1 MMLYILDLISVRGQ
15 ELMLKGT
22 SDRVGPVIEAESQ
35 SNETDEVKS
44 KVSDFFQCSCYYNNY
59 IHCRC

>member
-1 MMLYILDLISVRGQ
+1 MKGQ

-22 SDRVGPVIEAESQ
+22 SDRVGPVIETESE

-44 KVSDFFQCSCYYNNY
+44 KVSDNYNFSMLLLL
-59 IHCRC
+59 